1 MWQIEWMIG
10 LLPTWA
16 FHGMIAAGIAL
27 IVASWVLKRIP
38 FVSQYNFPIYVLGT
52 TITVAGV
59 WYSGMRESQSAWADR
74 VKEMEARVQVA
85 EAKSQQ
91 VNTVIETKIVE
102 KIKFIKDTKNA
113 NKETAKLIARQLDD
127 RCVVPESTVMLIN
140 SASQNEVARGASST
154 DGSAS
159 DVRASEVVKISDVRA
174 SDVVETVVENYARCN
189 EIREKLIAW
198 QNWYREQK
206 KIYEGDKQ

>member
-1 MWQIEWMIG
+1 MSWLINFLPEWVFHIVIFLGISSLIASAILKRLPALYTYSFITYLTG
-10 LLPTWA
+10 L
-16 FHGMIAAGIAL
+16 FL
-27 IVASWVLKRIP
+27 IVS
-38 FVSQYNFPIYVLGT
+38 
-52 TITVAGV
+52 GV
-59 WYSGMRESQSAWADR
+59 WFEGALTEKSNWEEK
-74 VKEMEARVQVA
+74 VKELETKAQVA

-102 KIKFIKDTKNA
+102 RVKIVKDTKNA

-159 DVRASEVVKISDVRA
+159 NVRASE
-174 SDVVETVVENYARCN
+174 VVETVVENYGRYN
-189 EIREKLIAW
+189 ELREKIIGW
-198 QNWYREQK
+198 QKWYQDQK
-206 KIYEGDKQ
+206 KIFEEATK

>member
-1 MWQIEWMIG
+1 MWQIEWMVG

-16 FHGMIAAGIAL
+16 FHSMIAAGIAL
-27 IVASWVLKRIP
+27 IVASWILKRIP
-38 FVSQYNFPIYVLGT
+38 FVSQYNFPIYVIGT
-52 TITVAGV
+52 TLTVAGV
-59 WYSGMRESQSAWADR
+59 WYSGMRESQTVW
-74 VKEMEARVQVA
+74 EARLKDMTAQVELA

-102 KIKFIKDTKNA
+102 RVKIVKDTKNA

-127 RCVVPESTVMLIN
+127 RCIVPESTVVLIN
-140 SASQNEVARGASST
+140 SASQNEVARSASST

-159 DVRASEVVKISDVRA
+159 DVRASEVV
-174 SDVVETVVENYARCN
+174 ETVIENYGRYN
-189 EIREKLIAW
+189 ELREKVIAW
-198 QNWYREQK
+198 QNWYRDQK